1 MQETP
6 LRSSQRRILE
16 SLVGLVDDETRLVS
30 GEAIA
35 DDVGRNP
42 GTIRNQMQSL
52 SALQLVEG
60 VPGPR
65 GGYKPTAAAYRAL
78 DSEDV
83 DDPADVPVERSDR
96 PVRNVTV
103 ETIDFVTVHSPDH
116 CRADVSVRDSVRQF
130 SEGEVVT
137 LGPTPSTD
145 LRISGTV
152 EVIDPDRNTI
162 TLEVS
167 RIRTPGDSVA
177 AD

>member
-1 MQETP
+1 MKQTS
-6 LRSSQRRILE
+6 LRPNHRRILQ
-16 SLVGLVDDETRLVS
+16 SLVGLVGDETRTVS

-35 DDVGRNP
+35 DDIGRTP

-60 VPGPR
+60 IPGPR

-78 DSEDV
+78 DIEGV
-83 DDPADVPVERSDR
+83 DDPADIPIQGTDR
-96 PVRNVTV
+96 AVHEVTV

-116 CRADVSVRDSVRQF
+116 CRAEVSVRDSVRGF
-130 SEGEVVT
+130 SKGEDVT

-152 EVIDPDRNTI
+152 GEVDPATNTI
-162 TLEVS
+162 TLDIS
-167 RIRTPGDSVA
+167 RIRTPTDPVA